1 MTGVVCVIPALNAGA
16 SLGAVISGLRDAV
29 PAAAIVGI
37 DDGSTDDTLRILRE
51 QCDVSESF
59 GVNRGKGVAL
69 RAGFRHAM
77 ALGASRI
84 LAIDADGQHDPR
96 CAPALLAALAE
107 ADIVIGART
116 REGSRMPLRRRVSN
130 AVSSAAISAV
140 AGRALSDSQSGY
152 RAIRREVLDA
162 VAAVGERYEYETDFI
177 IRAARR
183 GFRIA
188 AVPVPTIYVPADQG
202 GRSHFRE
209 CRDAVRV
216 VATIIRHRFVTAT

>member
-29 PAAAIVGI
+29 PDAAIVGI

-188 AVPVPTIYVPADQG
+188 AVPVPTIYVPAEQG

-216 VATIIRHRFVTAT
+216 VATIIRHRFATAT